1 MGKNQDF
8 LPEEIKFLVRH
19 FMVGWSDKDI
29 AEEIQEKTEFPCRS
43 VRSISKIRKIYK
55 AMEEPVKEA
64 CTQAVMRELRDRIS
78 EEDRDALG
86 KLKESIR
93 DGSFFLEI

>member
-8 LPEEIKFLVRH
+8 LVEEIKFVVRH
-19 FMVGWSDKDI
+19 FMAGWSDKDI
-29 AEEIQEKTEFPCRS
+29 KEETEETEFPRRS
-43 VRSISKIRKIYK
+43 VRSISKLRKIYK

-64 CTQAVMRELRDRIS
+64 CTKAVMEELRDRIS
-78 EEDRDALG
+78 EKDRDALE
-86 KLKESIR
+86 KLKASIE

>member
-8 LPEEIKFLVRH
+8 LLEEIKYLVRY
-19 FMVGWSDKDI
+19 FMAGWSDKDI
-29 AEEIQEKTEFPCRS
+29 TEEIQEKTEFPRRS

-64 CTQAVMRELRDRIS
+64 CTQAVLKELRDRIS
-78 EEDRDALG
+78 EEDRDALE
-86 KLKESIR
+86 KLKKSIEN
-93 DGSFFLEI
+93 GSFFLEI